1 MDGFL
6 RTNEWWQSSH
16 YLLIIIVDGEYE
28 VTADMLI
35 HEDIDDERTL
45 EEEEDDILKE
55 DQDKELSDLQK
66 VCKDEIIIFNK
77 GVK

>member
-1 MDGFL
+1 
-6 RTNEWWQSSH
+6 
-16 YLLIIIVDGEYE
+16 
-28 VTADMLI
+28 MLI

-45 EEEEDDILKE
+45 EEEEDDVLKE

>member
-1 MDGFL
+1 MTTGFI
-6 RTNEWWQSSH
+6 
-16 YLLIIIVDGEYE
+16 LLIIIVDGEYE